1 MPSEN
6 GGRVSSDLVFLDA
19 PNVLHGII
27 NSLTSSTNV
36 HVAHYT
42 EAAGIVVE
50 LCGYLCISSEK
61 SDFYQ
66 KLEPF
71 LTMKLRMCVFVRVCK
86 CVSVHDSD
94 I

>member
-42 EAAGIVVE
+42 EAAGIVV
-50 LCGYLCISSEK
+50 
-61 SDFYQ
+61 
-66 KLEPF
+66 
-71 LTMKLRMCVFVRVCK
+71 
-86 CVSVHDSD
+86 
-94 I
+94 